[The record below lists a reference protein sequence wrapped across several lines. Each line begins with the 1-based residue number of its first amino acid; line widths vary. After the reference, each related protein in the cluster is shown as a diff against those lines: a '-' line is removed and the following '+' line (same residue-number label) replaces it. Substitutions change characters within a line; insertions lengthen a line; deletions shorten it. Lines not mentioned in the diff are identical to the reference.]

1 MSREIEAIVSCRITP
16 HKMESLEYIDA
27 YFAGEFPP
35 EEVSRFEKRIQDDPA
50 FADEVAYYLGVLST
64 AREANRTERKERF
77 RELYRKGAGTG
88 RTATVRRMDGRKWL
102 AVTAA
107 AAVLAMVVL
116 AWLLYLRPANPARL
130 AERYIQQNLALLPVK
145 MGSADS
151 LATARGI
158 NLYNSG
164 KFAEALQQY
173 EEVLRSDS
181 LNPTALNYAGIV
193 SLRMENYDKALDYF
207 IKLEHHTDPRVNP
220 ALFYEALTLLRRNFT
235 GDSDHAK
242 QLLRQ
247 IVENEWNRR
256 ADAQELL
263 GKL

>member
-1 MSREIEAIVSCRITP
+1 MSREIAAIVSCRITP
-16 HKMESLEYIDA
+16 KMESLEYIDA

-35 EEVSRFEKRIQDDPA
+35 EEAGRFEKKIQEDPA
-50 FADEVAYYLGVLST
+50 FAGEVAYYLGVLSAARQVDRT
-64 AREANRTERKERF
+64 ARKERF
-77 RELYRKGAGTG
+77 RELYREGAGTG
-88 RTATVRRMDGRKWL
+88 RTATVRRMDTRKWL
-102 AVTAA
+102 VVTVA
-107 AAVLAMVVL
+107 AAVLAMVIL

-130 AERYIQQNLALLPVK
+130 AERYIQQNLALLPAK

-151 LATARGI
+151 LVTGV

-164 KFAEALQQY
+164 KFAKALQQY
-173 EEVLRSDS
+173 EGILRLDS
-181 LNPTALNYAGIV
+181 LNPVALNYAGIV

-220 ALFYEALTLLRRNFT
+220 ALFYEALTLLKRNHT

-247 IVENEWNRR
+247 IVENEWSRR

>member
-16 HKMESLEYIDA
+16 KMESLEYIDA

-35 EEVSRFEKRIQDDPA
+35 EEVGRFEKRIEEDPA
-50 FADEVAYYLGVLST
+50 FADEVAYYLGVLSA

-77 RELYRKGAGTG
+77 RELYREGAGTG
-88 RTATVRRMDGRKWL
+88 RTATVRRMDARKWL
-102 AVTAA
+102 AVIAA
-107 AAVLAMVVL
+107 AAVLAMIVL
-116 AWLLYLRPANPARL
+116 TWLLYLKPANPARL

-151 LATARGI
+151 LATSV

-164 KFAEALQQY
+164 KFPEALQQY
-173 EEVLRSDS
+173 EGILQSDS
-181 LNPTALNYAGIV
+181 LNPAALNYAGIV
-193 SLRMENYDKALDYF
+193 SLRMKNYDKALDYF
-207 IKLEHHTDPRVNP
+207 IKLEHHTDSHVNP
-220 ALFYEALTLLRRNFT
+220 ALFYEALTLLRRNYT
-235 GDSDHAK
+235 GDADHAK
-242 QLLRQ
+242 QLLRR
-247 IVENEWNRR
+247 IVENELNRR

>member
-1 MSREIEAIVSCRITP
+1 
-16 HKMESLEYIDA
+16 
-27 YFAGEFPP
+27 
-35 EEVSRFEKRIQDDPA
+35 
-50 FADEVAYYLGVLST
+50 
-64 AREANRTERKERF
+64 
-77 RELYRKGAGTG
+77 
-88 RTATVRRMDGRKWL
+88 MDTRKWL
-102 AVTAA
+102 VVTVA
-107 AAVLAMVVL
+107 AAVLAMVIL

-130 AERYIQQNLALLPVK
+130 AERYIQQNLALLPAK

-151 LATARGI
+151 LVTGV

-164 KFAEALQQY
+164 KFAKALQQY
-173 EEVLRSDS
+173 EGILRLDS
-181 LNPTALNYAGIV
+181 LNPVALNYAGIV
-193 SLRMENYDKALDYF
+193 SLRIENYDKALDYF

-220 ALFYEALTLLRRNFT
+220 ALFYEALTLLKRNHT

-247 IVENEWNRR
+247 IVENEWSRR

>member
-1 MSREIEAIVSCRITP
+1 
-16 HKMESLEYIDA
+16 MESLEYIDA
-27 YFAGEFPP
+27 YFGGEFPP
-35 EEVSRFEKRIQDDPA
+35 EEASRFEKRIQEDPE
-50 FADEVAYYLGVLST
+50 FADEVAYYLGALSA

-77 RELYRKGAGTG
+77 RELYKEGAGKG
-88 RTATVRRMDGRKWL
+88 RTATVRRMNPRKWL
-102 AVTAA
+102 VVTAA
-107 AAVLAMVVL
+107 AAVLAMIVL

-130 AERYIQQNLALLPVK
+130 AEGYIRQNLASLPVK
-145 MGSADS
+145 MGRGDS
-151 LATARGI
+151 LATGI
-158 NLYNSG
+158 GLYNSG

-173 EEVLRSDS
+173 EGLLRADS

-207 IKLEHHTDPRVNP
+207 IRLQHHTDPHVNP
-220 ALFYEALTLLRRNFT
+220 ALFYQALTLLKRNYA

-247 IVENEWNRR
+247 IVENDLNKKV
-256 ADAQELL
+256 DAQELL